1 MWWAFLRWWARLP
14 PTVLG
19 LSVLDKR
26 VGTGPIV
33 THLDLTCAQTMPRS
47 PKLWLHAQGGRS
59 CYEKVMTSR
68 YNNNKRKHVCH

>member
-14 PTVLG
+14 PTLLG

-33 THLDLTCAQTMPRS
+33 THLGPACTQTMPCL
-47 PKLWLHAQGGRS
+47 PKL
-59 CYEKVMTSR
+59 
-68 YNNNKRKHVCH
+68 